1 MKALIDRI
9 VAADSNPSSNVEQVS
24 AMVQEFYLLFR
35 QRLDTH
41 VHFQSASSLHSWW
54 GDFPTAYH
62 KIHHIADLTETDKDT
77 IIGLAEKYVMIC
89 CYRNLFCPATTTDE
103 EKDLELQNRI
113 RRLNWISTKELYCAI
128 NERSQVQRYLI
139 RPASFL

>member
-41 VHFQSASSLHSWW
+41 VHFQSIYS
-54 GDFPTAYH
+54 
-62 KIHHIADLTETDKDT
+62 
-77 IIGLAEKYVMIC
+77 C
-89 CYRNLFCPATTTDE
+89 
-103 EKDLELQNRI
+103 
-113 RRLNWISTKELYCAI
+113 
-128 NERSQVQRYLI
+128 
-139 RPASFL
+139 

>member
-9 VAADSNPSSNVEQVS
+9 VAADSNPASNVEQVS

-41 VHFQSASSLHSWW
+41 VHFQSMSPSFYAFFYSKK
-54 GDFPTAYH
+54 FPFGQKNAT
-62 KIHHIADLTETDKDT
+62 ISDLTDTDKDT

-89 CYRNLFCPATTTDE
+89 CYRCDMT
-103 EKDLELQNRI
+103 
-113 RRLNWISTKELYCAI
+113 
-128 NERSQVQRYLI
+128 
-139 RPASFL
+139 

>member
-41 VHFQSASSLHSWW
+41 VHFQSTLS
-54 GDFPTAYH
+54 
-62 KIHHIADLTETDKDT
+62 
-77 IIGLAEKYVMIC
+77 
-89 CYRNLFCPATTTDE
+89 CY
-103 EKDLELQNRI
+103 
-113 RRLNWISTKELYCAI
+113 
-128 NERSQVQRYLI
+128 
-139 RPASFL
+139 

>member
-1 MKALIDRI
+1 ML
-9 VAADSNPSSNVEQVS
+9 VEIFSQ
-24 AMVQEFYLLFR
+24 LLN
-35 QRLDTH
+35 
-41 VHFQSASSLHSWW
+41 
-54 GDFPTAYH
+54 

-113 RRLNWISTKELYCAI
+113 RRLNWISTKELNCAI
-128 NERSQVQRYLI
+128 NERSQVERCLVSFES
-139 RPASFL
+139 ASSNTFAPRLFETSCTSP